1 MITVMLIVLV
11 GVITAAFIAY
21 SIFLNRYWKKQ
32 MEAKTKQVKDA
43 EAQIVHMEKMA
54 SLGTLAAGI
63 AHEINNPLGFLI
75 SNLQS
80 MKDYTQK
87 LEEKITLADKE
98 NEILLGDLKSIAQES
113 LEGAQRIKRIVS
125 DLRTFSRRSETQK
138 IPVDINQLLETV
150 ISIVWNEIK
159 YKVTVTKDYQAN
171 CIVSGDTTQL
181 SQVFLN
187 ILINASQ
194 AIADKGTIT
203 IATYEDQSFVYARIT
218 DTGSGIALDVL
229 PKIFDPFFST
239 KKSTGLGLSVSYNII
254 KHHGGDV
261 KVESKIGEGTS
272 FLVQLPKNP
281 DKKEVSE

>member
-1 MITVMLIVLV
+1 MNIGGMLIVIV
-11 GVITAAFIAY
+11 ISGIACGVYTVVMNGF
-21 SIFLNRYWKKQ
+21 WKKKVD
-32 MEAKTKQVKDA
+32 EKTKLVKDA

-80 MKDYTQK
+80 LKDYTQQI
-87 LEEKITLADKE
+87 EGKISLAEKE
-98 NEILLGDLKSIAQES
+98 NKVLLEDMKAMNQES
-113 LEGAQRIKRIVS
+113 LDGAVRIKKIVS
-125 DLRTFSRRSETQK
+125 DLRTFSRRSETQNAL
-138 IPVDINQLLETV
+138 VEVNQVLESV
-150 ISIVWNEIK
+150 LSIVWNEIK
-159 YKVTVTKDYQAN
+159 YKVTVIKDYQSKSKISA
-171 CIVSGDTTQL
+171 DTTQL

-187 ILINASQ
+187 LLINASQ

-203 IATYEDQSFVYARIT
+203 MSTYEDAKSVYVKVV
-218 DTGSGIALDVL
+218 DTGSGIAKDVL

-261 KVESKIGEGTS
+261 KVESTVGVGTT
-272 FLVQLPKNP
+272 FVVQLPRAP
-281 DKKEVSE
+281 QG

>member
-1 MITVMLIVLV
+1 VVAISGIACGVYTVVMNGI
-11 GVITAAFIAY
+11 
-21 SIFLNRYWKKQ
+21 WKKKVD
-32 MEAKTKQVKDA
+32 EKTKLVKDA

-80 MKDYTQK
+80 LIDYTQQI
-87 LEEKITLADKE
+87 EGKISLAEKE
-98 NEILLGDLKSIAQES
+98 NKVLIEDMKAMNQES
-113 LEGAQRIKRIVS
+113 LDGAVRIKKIVS
-125 DLRTFSRRSETQK
+125 DLRTFSRRSETQNSL
-138 IPVDINQLLETV
+138 IEINQVLESV
-150 ISIVWNEIK
+150 LSIVWNEIK
-159 YKVTVTKDYQAN
+159 YKVTVIKDYQAKSK
-171 CIVSGDTTQL
+171 ISADTTQL

-187 ILINASQ
+187 LLINASQ

-203 IATYEDQSFVYARIT
+203 MSTYEDAKSVYVKVV
-218 DTGSGIALDVL
+218 DTGSGIAKDVL

-261 KVESKIGEGTS
+261 KVESTVGTGTT
-272 FLVQLPKNP
+272 FVVQLPRAP
-281 DKKEVSE
+281 QG

>member
-1 MITVMLIVLV
+1 MVAISGIACGVYTVVMNGI
-11 GVITAAFIAY
+11 
-21 SIFLNRYWKKQ
+21 WKKKVD
-32 MEAKTKQVKDA
+32 EKTKLVKDA

-80 MKDYTQK
+80 LIDYTQQI
-87 LEEKITLADKE
+87 EGKISLAEKE
-98 NEILLGDLKSIAQES
+98 NKVLIEDMKAMNQES
-113 LEGAQRIKRIVS
+113 LDGAVRIKKIVS
-125 DLRTFSRRSETQK
+125 DLRTFSRRSETQNSL
-138 IPVDINQLLETV
+138 IEINQVLESV
-150 ISIVWNEIK
+150 LSIVWNEIK
-159 YKVTVTKDYQAN
+159 YKVTVIKDYQAKSK
-171 CIVSGDTTQL
+171 ISADTTQL

-187 ILINASQ
+187 LLINASQ

-203 IATYEDQSFVYARIT
+203 MSTYEDAKSVYVKVV
-218 DTGSGIALDVL
+218 DTGSGIAKDVL

-261 KVESKIGEGTS
+261 KVESTVGTGTT
-272 FLVQLPKNP
+272 FVVQLPRAP
-281 DKKEVSE
+281 QG